1 MKIALIPNM
10 TRQNAPDVTKKVL
23 EELEKLDVTV
33 LLSESFIND
42 FEKADYVKY
51 CDIENCINECDIV
64 LTVGGDGTFIKSA
77 KLSSENNKPLLCIN
91 AGKLAYL
98 AGLES
103 SELSLLKDVVKGDY
117 KTEKR
122 MMLDATIIDKNGK
135 VIYHS
140 NCLNDAVVS
149 RCGTVRIMTISI
161 DCNGSHLMDYSAD
174 GVIISTPTGSTAYS
188 FSAGGPVIE
197 PQIDSMLITP
207 VCCHSFF
214 SRSVVLRPD
223 SLLEIKHDNS
233 GEAMLSCDGEE
244 PVLVPQDA
252 IVKIECSQ
260 KKAEFIK
267 VKNDTFIDILNKKMT
282 K

>member
-10 TRQNAPDVTKKVL
+10 TRQNTPDVTKKL
-23 EELEKLDVTV
+23 LKEFEKLQVTV
-33 LLSESFIND
+33 FLDESFKSS
-42 FEKADYVKY
+42 FTHSDYIEY
-51 CDIENCINECDIV
+51 CDIEESIADCEIV
-64 LTVGGDGTFIKSA
+64 VTVGGDGTFIKSA
-77 KLSSENNKPLLCIN
+77 KLSAEKCKPLLCIN

-103 SELSLLKDVVKGDY
+103 SELELLSEIVKGNF

-122 MMLDATIIDKNGK
+122 MMMTATIIDKCGE
-135 VIYHS
+135 VLYQS

-149 RCGTVRIMTISI
+149 RSGNIRIMKLSI
-161 DCNGSHLMDYSAD
+161 NCNDAPLMDYRAD
-174 GVIISTPTGSTAYS
+174 GVIVSTPTGSTAYS
-188 FSAGGPVIE
+188 LSAGGPVIE

-223 SLLEIKHDNS
+223 SVIEIMHDNS
-233 GEAMLSCDGEE
+233 GEAVLSCDGEE
-244 PVLVPQDA
+244 AVLIPDGA
-252 IVKIECSQ
+252 IVKIETSD

-267 VKNDTFIDILNKKMT
+267 VKNDTFIDILNKKMS

>member
-10 TRQNAPDVTKKVL
+10 TRQNTPDVTK
-23 EELEKLDVTV
+23 V
-33 LLSESFIND
+33 LLKEFKKLNVVVFLDESFRVYFGDSEYIN
-42 FEKADYVKY
+42 Y
-51 CDIENCINECDIV
+51 CNVEESIANCEIV
-64 LTVGGDGTFIKSA
+64 VTVGGDGTFIKSA
-77 KLSSENNKPLLCIN
+77 KLSAEKAKPLLCIN

-103 SELSLLKDVVKGDY
+103 SELSLLSEIFKGDY

-122 MMLDATIIDKNGK
+122 MMLTATIIDKSGE
-135 VIYHS
+135 ILYHS

-149 RCGTVRIMTISI
+149 RSGNIRIMKLSI
-161 DCNGSHLMDYSAD
+161 NCNDAPLMDYRAD
-174 GVIISTPTGSTAYS
+174 GVIVSTPTGSTAYS
-188 FSAGGPVIE
+188 LSAGGPVIE

-223 SLLEIKHDNS
+223 SILEIAHDNS
-233 GEAMLSCDGEE
+233 GEAVLSCDGEE
-244 PVLVPQDA
+244 AVLIPDGA
-252 IVKIECSQ
+252 IVKIETSD
-260 KKAEFIK
+260 KKAKFIK
-267 VKNDTFIDILNKKMT
+267 VKNDTFIDILNKKMS

>member
-10 TRQNAPDVTKKVL
+10 TRQNTPDVTKKL
-23 EELEKLDVTV
+23 LKEFEKLQVTV
-33 LLSESFIND
+33 FLDESFKSSFPHSDYIN
-42 FEKADYVKY
+42 Y
-51 CDIENCINECDIV
+51 CDIEESIADCEMV
-64 LTVGGDGTFIKSA
+64 VTVGGDGTFIKSA
-77 KLSSENNKPLLCIN
+77 KLSAEKCRPLLCIN

-103 SELSLLKDVVKGDY
+103 SELELLSEIVKGNF

-122 MMLDATIIDKNGK
+122 MMLTATIIDKNDE
-135 VIYHS
+135 VLYHS

-149 RCGTVRIMTISI
+149 RSGNIRIMKLSI
-161 DCNGSHLMDYSAD
+161 NCNNAPLMDYSAD
-174 GVIISTPTGSTAYS
+174 GVIVSTPTGSTAYS
-188 FSAGGPVIE
+188 LSAGGPVIE

-223 SLLEIKHDNS
+223 SVLEIIHDNS
-233 GEAMLSCDGEE
+233 GEAVLSCDGEE
-244 PVLVPQDA
+244 AVLIPDGA
-252 IVKIECSQ
+252 IVKIETSV

-267 VKNDTFIDILNKKMT
+267 VKNDTFIDILNKKMS

>member
-10 TRQNAPDVTKKVL
+10 TRQNTPDVT
-23 EELEKLDVTV
+23 EKLLKEFEKLQVTV
-33 LLSESFIND
+33 FLDDSFKSS
-42 FEKADYVKY
+42 FTHSDYIKY
-51 CDIENCINECDIV
+51 CDIEDGIADCEMV
-64 LTVGGDGTFIKSA
+64 VTVGGDGTFIKSA
-77 KLSSENNKPLLCIN
+77 KLSAENCKPLLCVN

-103 SELSLLKDVVKGDY
+103 SELELLSEIVKGNF

-122 MMLDATIIDKNGK
+122 MMLTATIIDKKGE
-135 VIYHS
+135 VLYHS

-149 RCGTVRIMTISI
+149 RSGNIRIMKLSI
-161 DCNGSHLMDYSAD
+161 NCNGAPLMDYSAD
-174 GVIISTPTGSTAYS
+174 GVIVSTPTGSTAYS
-188 FSAGGPVIE
+188 LSAGGPVIE

-223 SLLEIKHDNS
+223 SVLEIMHDNS
-233 GEAMLSCDGEE
+233 GEAVLSSDGEE
-244 PVLVPQDA
+244 AVLIPDGA
-252 IVKIECSQ
+252 IVKIETSD

-267 VKNDTFIDILNKKMT
+267 VKNDTFIDILNKKMS

>member
-10 TRQNAPDVTKKVL
+10 TRQNTPDVTK
-23 EELEKLDVTV
+23 ELLKEFEKLQVIVFLDK
-33 LLSESFIND
+33 SFESSF
-42 FEKADYVKY
+42 AHSDYIKY
-51 CDIENCINECDIV
+51 CDIEESIADCEIV
-64 LTVGGDGTFIKSA
+64 VTVGGDGTFIKSA
-77 KLSSENNKPLLCIN
+77 KLSAEKSKPLLCIN

-103 SELSLLKDVVKGDY
+103 SELELLSEIVKGNF

-122 MMLDATIIDKNGK
+122 MMMTATIIDKCGE
-135 VIYHS
+135 VLYHS

-149 RCGTVRIMTISI
+149 RSGNIRIMKLSI
-161 DCNGSHLMDYSAD
+161 NCNDAPLMDYRAD
-174 GVIISTPTGSTAYS
+174 GVIVSTPTGSTAYS
-188 FSAGGPVIE
+188 LSAGGPVIE

-223 SLLEIKHDNS
+223 SILEIAHDNS
-233 GEAMLSCDGEE
+233 GEAVLSCDGEE
-244 PVLVPQDA
+244 AVLIPDGA
-252 IVKIECSQ
+252 IVKIETSD

-267 VKNDTFIDILNKKMT
+267 VKNDTFIDILNKKMS

>member
-10 TRQNAPDVTKKVL
+10 TRQNAPDVTKQVL
-23 EELEKLDVTV
+23 NELKKLGASVF
-33 LLSESFIND
+33 LSEEFSNF
-42 FEKADYVKY
+42 FGETDYITY
-51 CDIENCINECDIV
+51 CNIENSISECDIV

-77 KLSSENNKPLLCIN
+77 KLSSEKNKPLLCVN

-103 SELSLLKDVVKGDY
+103 TELTLLKDVVEGKY

-122 MMLDATIIDKNGK
+122 MMLNATIIDNTGK
-135 VIYHS
+135 VLYHS

-149 RCGTVRIMTISI
+149 RCGTVRIMNLSI
-161 DCNGSHLMDYSAD
+161 DCNGAHLMDYSAD
-174 GVIISTPTGSTAYS
+174 GVIVSTPTGSTAYS

-223 SLLEIKHDNS
+223 SVLEIKHDNS

-244 PVLVPQDA
+244 PVLVPTDA
-252 IVKIECSQ
+252 IVKIEVSE

>member
-23 EELEKLDVTV
+23 EELEKLNVTV

-42 FEKADYVKY
+42 FEKADYIKF
-51 CDIENCINECDIV
+51 CDIESSIDECDIV

-77 KLSSENNKPLLCIN
+77 KLSSENNKPLLCVN

-103 SELSLLKDVVKGDY
+103 SELSLLKDVVKGEF

-122 MMLDATIIDKNGK
+122 MMLNATITDKNGE

-149 RCGTVRIMTISI
+149 RCGTVRIMNLSI

-223 SLLEIKHDNS
+223 SLLEVKHDNS

-244 PVLVPQDA
+244 PVLVPTDA

>member
-10 TRQNAPDVTKKVL
+10 TRQNAPDVTKQVL
-23 EELEKLDVTV
+23 NELKNLNV
-33 LLSESFIND
+33 LVFIGNEFSECFGNS
-42 FEKADYVKY
+42 DYITY
-51 CDIENCINECDIV
+51 CDIENSISDCDVV

-77 KLSSENNKPLLCIN
+77 KLSSTQNKPLLCVN

-98 AGLES
+98 AGLEGT
-103 SELSLLKDVVKGDY
+103 ELALLKNVVNGEY

-122 MMLDATIIDKNGK
+122 MMMTATIIDKDGK
-135 VIYHS
+135 IIYHS

-149 RCGTVRIMTISI
+149 RCGTVRIMHLSI

-223 SLLEIKHDNS
+223 SVLEVRHDNS

-244 PVLVPQDA
+244 PVLVPADA
-252 IVKIECSQ
+252 IVKIETSE

-267 VKNDTFIDILNKKMT
+267 VKNDTFIDVLNKKMT

>member
-10 TRQNAPDVTKKVL
+10 TRRNTPDVTK
-23 EELEKLDVTV
+23 ELLKEFENLGVTV
-33 LLSESFIND
+33 FLDEVFKSHFGQFDYINYCNIEESIEESEM
-42 FEKADYVKY
+42 V
-51 CDIENCINECDIV
+51 V
-64 LTVGGDGTFIKSA
+64 TVGGDGTFIKSA
-77 KLSSENNKPLLCIN
+77 KLSAEKGKPLLCVN

-98 AGLES
+98 AGLEG
-103 SELSLLKDVVKGDY
+103 SELSLLCEIVKGNY

-122 MMLDATIIDKNGK
+122 MMLTATIIDKGGK
-135 VIYHS
+135 ILYHS

-149 RCGTVRIMTISI
+149 RSGNIRIMKLSI
-161 DCNGSHLMDYSAD
+161 NCNNTPLMDYSAD
-174 GVIISTPTGSTAYS
+174 GVIVSTPTGSTAYS
-188 FSAGGPVIE
+188 LSAGGPVIE

-223 SLLEIKHDNS
+223 SVLEISHDNS
-233 GEAMLSCDGEE
+233 GEAVLSCDGEE
-244 PVLVPQDA
+244 AVLIPDGA
-252 IVKIECSQ
+252 IVKIETST

>member
-23 EELEKLDVTV
+23 KELENLKVSV
-33 LLSESFIND
+33 FLSNEFLSD
-42 FEKADYVKY
+42 FGVKDYITY
-51 CDIENCINECDIV
+51 CDIENSINECDIV
-64 LTVGGDGTFIKSA
+64 ITVGGDGTFIKSA
-77 KLSSENNKPLLCIN
+77 KLSALENKPLLCVN

-103 SELSLLKDVVKGDY
+103 TELALLKDVVEGKF

-122 MMLDATIIDKNGK
+122 MMICATIIDKSGRI
-135 VIYHS
+135 IYHS

-149 RCGTVRIMTISI
+149 RCGNIRIMKLSI
-161 DCNGSHLMDYSAD
+161 DCNGAPLMDYSAD

-223 SLLEIKHDNS
+223 SVLEVRHDNI

-244 PVLVPQDA
+244 PVLVPADA
-252 IVKIECSQ
+252 IVKIEVSE